1 MCFEAFSPD
10 RKETILKKAALHN
23 LGCKV
28 NAYETEAMRELL
40 IEDGYEIVPF
50 SEKADVYVINTCTVT
65 AIADHKSRQMIN
77 RAKNL
82 NQDAVIVAAGCY
94 VQTHEEE
101 AGKLPCDIIIG
112 NNRKQDLIKEIH
124 SFLESRERKSDIEDI
139 NTGAVGYEPLRVKS
153 TEEHTRAFLKI
164 EDGCNQFCSYCL
176 IPFARGRVRSR
187 NVESVVSE
195 ARHFAKL
202 GYKEVVLTG
211 INLSSYGEGTDLKL
225 IDVIEGINAIDGIK
239 RIRLGSIEP
248 RIISR
253 EFAERA
259 GKLEKL
265 CPHFHLSLQ
274 SGCDATLKRM
284 NRKYT
289 ASEFKEGTEL
299 LREFFP
305 DPALTTDVIVGFPG
319 ETDKEFEE
327 SLEFYKDI
335 NFYEMHVF
343 KFSRREGTRAFDM
356 PDQVSERVKTKRSHV
371 LLSLT
376 KENSRKYRE
385 KEIGKELPVLFEE
398 VIEIDGRPYWTG
410 FTDNYIRAAVEK
422 DAEELFQGQGKRG
435 LSDMII
441 KGKVKGL
448 LPGSDLILL
457 DRSSLVNVE

>member
-1 MCFEAFSPD
+1 M
-10 RKETILKKAALHN
+10 KKAALHN

-65 AIADHKSRQMIN
+65 SIADHKSRQMIN
-77 RAKNL
+77 RAKNM
-82 NQDAVIVAAGCY
+82 NENAVIVAAGCY
-94 VQTHEEE
+94 VQTHEKE
-101 AGKLPCDIIIG
+101 ALDLPCDIIIG
-112 NNRKQDLIKEIH
+112 NNRKQDLVKEINL
-124 SFLESRERKSDIEDI
+124 FLESREKKSDIDDI
-139 NTGAVGYEPLRVKS
+139 NIEKIDYEPLRIKS
-153 TEEHTRAFLKI
+153 AEEHTRAFLKI

-176 IPFARGRVRSR
+176 IPYARGRVRSR
-187 NVESVVSE
+187 DVGSIIEE
-195 ARHFAKL
+195 AGHFADL

-248 RIISR
+248 RIITR

-274 SGCDATLKRM
+274 SGSDATLKRM

-289 ASEFKEGTEL
+289 AQEFKEGTEL
-299 LREFFP
+299 LREFFT

-319 ETDKEFEE
+319 ETDHEFEE

-343 KFSRREGTRAFDM
+343 KYSRRKGTKAYSM
-356 PDQVSERVKTKRSHV
+356 PSQVPEKIKTERSHV
-371 LLSLT
+371 LLELT
-376 KENSRKYRE
+376 KENSRRYRE
-385 KEIGKELPVLFEE
+385 KEIGKEVPVLFEE
-398 VIEIDGRPYWTG
+398 VMEIGGKSYWTG
-410 FTDNYIRAAVEK
+410 FTDNYIRAAVER
-422 DAEELFQGQGKRG
+422 DAEDLFPGQEKSG

-441 KGKVKGL
+441 KGKVKGIID
-448 LPGSDLILL
+448 GSDLILL
-457 DRSSLVNVE
+457 DRSSLIKVE